1 MLYNVRNIHTC
12 RERAADRKSLR
23 CKAVLNRQLVAS
35 GTYVPNLR
43 PHNVAMM
50 LKSRFRSPKV
60 VCYVSP
66 DVPEWVLFDDFLV
79 DTAMENAVS
88 NAFTHG
94 EPSCMI
100 QAPSAFMTDSL
111 HLVPRKAGHGYCS
124 DKCFD

>member
-1 MLYNVRNIHTC
+1 MCETVSWMKEIEHQMSADFANSF
-12 RERAADRKSLR
+12 AALSDIIAQVQHENNEGFRR

-79 DTAMENAVS
+79 
-88 NAFTHG
+88 
-94 EPSCMI
+94 
-100 QAPSAFMTDSL
+100 
-111 HLVPRKAGHGYCS
+111 
-124 DKCFD
+124 